1 MRIFLAGAAG
11 AIGARLLPLLTKA
24 GHAVTGTTRSPA
36 RAATIEATGATAVLV
51 DAFDVA
57 ALERAV
63 RMASPVLV
71 IHQLTDLPREPDPV
85 MIASS
90 RARNAR
96 LRIEGTRNLV
106 SAVRAA
112 AVHRIIAQ
120 SLATAYAPPVR
131 SRMARLTRLMLRPR
145 ATAR

>member
-1 MRIFLAGAAG
+1 
-11 AIGARLLPLLTKA
+11 
-24 GHAVTGTTRSPA
+24 
-36 RAATIEATGATAVLV
+36 LV

-63 RMASPVLV
+63 RMAGAVLV

-106 SAVRAA
+106 SAVWAA

-120 SLATAYAPPVR
+120 SLATAYAPR
-131 SRMARLTRLMLRPR
+131 SGA
-145 ATAR
+145 AW